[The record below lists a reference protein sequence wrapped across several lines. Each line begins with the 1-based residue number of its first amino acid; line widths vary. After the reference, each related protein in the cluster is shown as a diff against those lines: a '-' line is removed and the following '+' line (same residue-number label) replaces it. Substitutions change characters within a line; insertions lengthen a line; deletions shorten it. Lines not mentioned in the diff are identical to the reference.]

1 MIDPQSVVL
10 VLTMVFLQ
18 VYDVKQVV
26 YKFVMPGAKGWGRS
40 SPSISPAPGT
50 TPVSVATSS
59 ICSGSQSLV

>member
-1 MIDPQSVVL
+1 MIDPRSVVL
-10 VLTMVFLQ
+10 VLNMVFLQ

-26 YKFVMPGAKGWGRS
+26 YKFVM
-40 SPSISPAPGT
+40 PAPGT